1 MDVTS
6 WTSIIENSFRN
17 LWVGVAGFIPKLF
30 IALVIFFIGWL
41 VALAIDHLVQQIF
54 RGLKVDEALRR
65 ARFDEVVEKT
75 GMKLNSGNFIGG
87 LVKWFV
93 IVVFLVAS
101 FDVIGLVQV
110 NQFLR
115 QVVLL
120 YLPQVIVA
128 VLILFVAA
136 IIANAMQKLVSG
148 SAKASGIHTAN
159 FLGLASKWA
168 IWIFAVLASL
178 LQLGIATQFIE
189 TLFTG
194 VVVAFSLAF
203 GLSFGLGGQNAA
215 AKYIEKIQSEIKN
228 RD

>member
-1 MDVTS
+1 MTS
-6 WTSIIENSFRN
+6 AVDKSFSD
-17 LWVGVAGFIPKLF
+17 LWVGVAGFIPKLL
-30 IALVIFFIGWL
+30 IAVVIFLIGWL

-54 RGLKVDEALRR
+54 RALKVDDALKR
-65 ARFDEVVEKT
+65 ARFDEVVERT
-75 GMKLNSGNFIGG
+75 GMKLNSGTFIGG

-159 FLGLASKWA
+159 FLGIVAKWA
-168 IWIFAVLASL
+168 IWIFAVLAAL

-203 GLSFGLGGQNAA
+203 GLSFGLGGQSAA
-215 AKYIEKIQSEIKN
+215 SKYIDKLQAEIKN

>member
-6 WTSIIENSFRN
+6 WTSVIENSFRN
-17 LWVGVAGFIPKLF
+17 LWIGVAGFLPKLF
-30 IALVIFFIGWL
+30 VALVIFFIGWL

-54 RGLKVDEALRR
+54 KGLKVDEALKR

-75 GMKLNSGNFIGG
+75 GMRLNSGNFIGG

-115 QVVLL
+115 QVVLN

-136 IIANAMQKLVSG
+136 IIANVLQKLVSG

-203 GLSFGLGGQNAA
+203 GLSFGLGGQSAA
-215 AKYIEKIQSEIKN
+215 SKYIEKVQSEMRN